1 MLKKFKTDKMEDKA
15 KEIRFSIMFNVSGNN
30 NKTEV
35 AILMA
40 KNEYKSN
47 RELLFNLKSCGIIES
62 DKVYLVR
69 LQNLIDEENI
79 LIDEIKKL
87 K

>member
-1 MLKKFKTDKMEDKA
+1 MKDKA
-15 KEIRFSIMFNVSGNN
+15 KEIRFSIMCNVSGNK

>member
-1 MLKKFKTDKMEDKA
+1 MEDKA